1 MFQELTDLPDGYEV
15 PEGRVKP
22 WGTGHAV
29 LSARKVIDVPYA
41 VINADDYYGRE
52 SFEMI
57 YDFLKNKA
65 DATHACM
72 VGFKVDNTLSEN
84 GTVSRGICKSVD
96 GVLTDIEEHFEV
108 GRDKELG
115 VITAINGGDLKVAI
129 KDGTPVSMNLWG
141 FGREFMIAME
151 SDFPAALDTILA
163 ENPMKGE
170 FGLPTPIKSRI
181 ESGEVTFEVLP
192 TDSKWFGVTYKED
205 KPGVVAKFAEMKESG
220 FYPMELWG

>member
-1 MFQELTDLPDGYEV
+1 MDG
-15 PEGRVKP
+15 PF
-22 WGTGHAV
+22 
-29 LSARKVIDVPYA
+29 A

-84 GTVSRGICKSVD
+84 GTVSRGICKTDD

-141 FGREFMIAME
+141 FGREFMAAME

-181 ESGEVTFEVLP
+181 ESGEVEFEVLP

-205 KPGVVAKFAEMKESG
+205 KPGVVAKFEEMKDSG